1 MSTSGSDNR
10 RGVLRTIPQERE
22 YPDPR
27 TLPAQPSWQQP
38 RPQVTLSEL
47 IPGTYVAVTSR
58 IAYLKTSE
66 RHDALGSKL
75 VFSGVL
81 EDSTFKVPFVSHRIS
96 YPLIRNS
103 VYKFYSAYVH
113 EFEDKSVLLVV
124 TEHTKIEPKNI
135 EDYREFV
142 WAPKIESI
150 KRPVHHIALQGAITT
165 IHGNSGLVKR
175 CNKCKS
181 ILYDSCPNKCANE
194 EGWGWDLRVSSR
206 LYDGSGSIKMILTKD
221 IASKVLQKNLSELIL
236 LASQPIPNNN
246 TSQFQTSICKIKIP
260 DSIEVIEAVSEN
272 VSSYRKSGKLIVTD
286 GRNLVFLPTTEEHNF
301 TDFTTRR
308 LHTSELED
316 KKIIRRLIEKALEIG
331 IKRTTGK
338 KMIHGIFL
346 LEDPI
351 PLYRCEKAKL
361 YVGFSVRAN
370 LTEKEN
376 GRVEEAAIELSP
388 QAYVRESV
396 LDYVNLRRERGASAN
411 VIVRNLTTYR
421 NRVIVAPSGNYGS
434 ITEVVM
440 RKAGS
445 QKVSESDTRNLV
457 EFWKQIY
464 GIDISP
470 EEIPLLKIKM
480 VNSENTFTYP
490 PSMCFFAGGDS
501 LVIPAAV
508 QGFIESK
515 KSTLKART
523 DEVASKA
530 IHDLKIGDLSLGSE
544 ATVTEQKTDIQ
555 TQLLQET
562 RQKLF
567 GRNVSARGSVISV
580 HDELW
585 FFPSQIQFS

>member
-1 MSTSGSDNR
+1 MR
-10 RGVLRTIPQERE
+10 
-22 YPDPR
+22 
-27 TLPAQPSWQQP
+27 
-38 RPQVTLSEL
+38 
-47 IPGTYVAVTSR
+47 
-58 IAYLKTSE
+58 
-66 RHDALGSKL
+66 
-75 VFSGVL
+75 L
-81 EDSTFKVPFVSHRIS
+81 EDLPEVKPH
-96 YPLIRNS
+96 LI
-103 VYKFYSAYVH
+103 
-113 EFEDKSVLLVV
+113 
-124 TEHTKIEPKNI
+124 TKLKG
-135 EDYREFV
+135 
-142 WAPKIESI
+142 AGIESI
-150 KRPVHHIALQGAITT
+150 FDLAISIPHQLIEDGGVLTGADAQIALELVMKAKKALIDSGLLAKDFSTAEEILERRKNLLRCTT
-165 IHGNSGLVKR
+165 GSSNLNSFLKGGIETQAMTEIAGEFGSGKSQLCYTLCVTANMPTDKEGLGGNVIFIDTENTFRPERIHQIAENRGINEPENVLRKIYVCKIFNSGHLELIIQK
-175 CNKCKS
+175 
-181 ILYDSCPNKCANE
+181 
-194 EGWGWDLRVSSR
+194 VSSK

-221 IASKVLQKNLSELIL
+221 IASKVMQKNLSELIL
-236 LASQPIPNNN
+236 LASQPISNN

-260 DSIEVIEAVSEN
+260 DGIEVIEAVSEN
-272 VSSYRKSGKLIVTD
+272 VSSYRKSGRLIVTD
-286 GRNLVFLPTTEEHNF
+286 GRNLVFFPIKEEHTF

-308 LHTSELED
+308 LQASEIED
-316 KKIIRRLIEKALEIG
+316 RKIIRRLIEKALEISL
-331 IKRTTGK
+331 KRVTGK
-338 KMIHGIFL
+338 NMMHGIFL

-370 LTEKEN
+370 LTEKAD
-376 GRVEEAAIELSP
+376 GRVEEAVIELSP

-411 VIVRNLTTYR
+411 AIVRNLTTYR
-421 NRVIVAPSGNYGS
+421 NRVIVAPPGNYGS
-434 ITEVVM
+434 ITEVIM
-440 RKAGS
+440 RKGGN

-515 KSTLKART
+515 KSTLKARM

-544 ATVTEQKTDIQ
+544 ATVSEQKTDIQ

-567 GRNVSARGSVISV
+567 GRNVSARGSIISV
-580 HDELW
+580 HGELW

>member
-1 MSTSGSDNR
+1 MR
-10 RGVLRTIPQERE
+10 
-22 YPDPR
+22 
-27 TLPAQPSWQQP
+27 
-38 RPQVTLSEL
+38 
-47 IPGTYVAVTSR
+47 
-58 IAYLKTSE
+58 
-66 RHDALGSKL
+66 
-75 VFSGVL
+75 L
-81 EDSTFKVPFVSHRIS
+81 EDLPEVKPH
-96 YPLIRNS
+96 LI
-103 VYKFYSAYVH
+103 
-113 EFEDKSVLLVV
+113 
-124 TEHTKIEPKNI
+124 TKLKG
-135 EDYREFV
+135 
-142 WAPKIESI
+142 AGIESI
-150 KRPVHHIALQGAITT
+150 FDLAISIPHQLIEDGGVLTGADAQIALELVMKAKKALIDSGLLAKDFSTAEEILERRKNLLRCTT
-165 IHGNSGLVKR
+165 GSSNLNSFLKGGIETQAMTEIAGEFGSGKSQLCYTLCVTANMPTDKEGLGGNVIFIDTENTFRPERIHQIAENRGINEPENVLRKIYVCKIFNSGHLELIIQK
-175 CNKCKS
+175 
-181 ILYDSCPNKCANE
+181 
-194 EGWGWDLRVSSR
+194 VSSK

-221 IASKVLQKNLSELIL
+221 IASKVMQKNLSELIL
-236 LASQPIPNNN
+236 LASQPISNN

-260 DSIEVIEAVSEN
+260 DGIEVIEAVSEN
-272 VSSYRKSGKLIVTD
+272 VSSYRKSGRLIVTD
-286 GRNLVFLPTTEEHNF
+286 GRNLVFFPIKEEHTF

-308 LHTSELED
+308 LQASEIED
-316 KKIIRRLIEKALEIG
+316 RKIIRRLIEKALEISL
-331 IKRTTGK
+331 KRVTGK
-338 KMIHGIFL
+338 NMMHGIFL

-370 LTEKEN
+370 LTEKAD
-376 GRVEEAAIELSP
+376 GRVEEAVIELSP

-411 VIVRNLTTYR
+411 AIVRNLTTYR
-421 NRVIVAPSGNYGS
+421 NRVIVAPPGNYGS
-434 ITEVVM
+434 ITEVIM
-440 RKAGS
+440 RKGGN

-515 KSTLKART
+515 KSTLKARM

-544 ATVTEQKTDIQ
+544 ATVSEQKTDIQ

-567 GRNVSARGSVISV
+567 GRNVSARGSIISV
-580 HDELW
+580 HGEIW